1 MAVLQSTNDLK
12 RSYETGLEDGL
23 QISKLD
29 KLKATQEWV
38 NKWRQENG
46 VGPNVTPSKD
56 IVPFKWMHPFLHKV
70 QIDGL
75 QIAGGMPP
83 DLNTPWLP
91 GGQKTDGIP
100 NITNPKLKKK
110 LQQKK
115 GIKGTDAELFPLAQ
129 VDYSDIP
136 NAKDLQIRDAIQK
149 YGKDK
154 KGKYKNPELLIRN
167 LPRA

>member
-1 MAVLQSTNDLK
+1 MAVFQKTNDLQS
-12 RSYETGLEDGL
+12 SYEIGKQEGLE
-23 QISKLD
+23 IAKLD
-29 KLKATQEWV
+29 KFKATQDWV
-38 NKWRQENG
+38 NKWRQDNG

-56 IVPFKWMHPFLHKV
+56 VVPFKWMHPFLHKV
-70 QIDGL
+70 QTDSL

-129 VDYSDIP
+129 ISPTDTP
-136 NAKDLQIRDAIQK
+136 RDLKIQDVIKK
-149 YGKDK
+149 YGKDE

>member
-1 MAVLQSTNDLK
+1 MAVLQRTNDLQS
-12 RSYETGLEDGL
+12 SYEIGKQEGL
-23 QISKLD
+23 QIAKLD
-29 KLKATQEWV
+29 KFKATQEWV

-70 QIDGL
+70 QTDSL
-75 QIAGGMPP
+75 QIAGDPSF
-83 DLNTPWLP
+83 TV
-91 GGQKTDGIP
+91 GGSKGSSRNKKIMSSGDANAP
-100 NITNPKLKKK
+100 NAKEFMEK
-110 LQQKK
+110 LQLGPAMFPIKK
-115 GIKGTDAELFPLAQ
+115 AE